1 MSDASESSLPAILIV
16 DDDPRV
22 TSSLARSLRDRFTVF
37 TATDAESA
45 LRILERQPVAVIVT
59 DQRMP
64 QMTGVELLARAR
76 ELQPDARGFI
86 ISGYTD
92 PEALAEA
99 LNLGSVHGFMAKPWD
114 IAALRRKLEQLVQ
127 EYQLAVSERRA
138 AREAQTQIAVLR
150 QMLDQAQ
157 SDYLST
163 LELVSWETELPP
175 ATPQLSG
182 SPLALSSSVVFQ
194 DVVASY
200 RSLLELAAEQRGLH
214 DQRSMPDRLRVLSE
228 RLGLLWAGPRDLI
241 EIHTTALRQL
251 CRGQTP
257 QRIAVYMEEGRLILL
272 ELMGHLV
279 NFYRIR
285 LAAHATPA
293 ES

>member
-1 MSDASESSLPAILIV
+1 MTEASDEPRPAVLIV
-16 DDDPRV
+16 DDDPNV
-22 TSSLARSLRDRFTVF
+22 ISSLARSLRDRFTVF
-37 TATDAESA
+37 TATDAETA
-45 LRILERQPVAVIVT
+45 LQILKQQSVAVILT

-64 QMTGVELLARAR
+64 AMSGVELLARAR

-92 PEALAEA
+92 PAALAAA

-114 IAALRRKLEQLVQ
+114 IAVLRRKLEQLAQ
-127 EYQLAVSERRA
+127 EYQTAVNERRA
-138 AREAQTQIAVLR
+138 AREAQAQMAMLR
-150 QMLDQAQ
+150 QMLDQLQ
-157 SDYLST
+157 TDYLTT
-163 LELVSWETELPP
+163 LELVSWESEAPP
-175 ATPQLSG
+175 ISISSIG
-182 SPLALSSSVVFQ
+182 SPLAQSAPETFDDL
-194 DVVASY
+194 VAAY
-200 RSLLELAAEQRGLH
+200 RSLLDLAAEQRGLH

-241 EIHTTALRQL
+241 EIHTQALRQL

-257 QRIAVYMEEGRLILL
+257 QRIAVYMEEGRLMLL

-285 LAAHATPA
+285 LAAQSH
-293 ES
+293 E